1 MNKLLRYGFITIAV
15 LTNILGTALPEGP
28 HQTNYDTF
36 KSDWPVGDPRRC
48 QDKSRHSH
56 LDVQRF
62 EVLPGVGWDN
72 LRNAIAGQVI
82 SYNFTQCKVTDDGN
96 FLIPDNL
103 FTVPLKTSRVETF
116 AELIET
122 WHNSSSLTA
131 NTVNIET
138 GMSLGFVSVSGKF
151 SYEHEELKS
160 KQIEDKAVTVRVQ
173 IRYNRYEAKLQPDP
187 VLSSQFRIRLL
198 NIAARLEMNQ
208 TEQARYEGQL
218 LVRDFGTH
226 VLTSVTAGAGLV
238 KDDYLKSD
246 FVSSS
251 RESKTSILVSASASF
266 LGIFH
271 MSASYGHK
279 TDDKVSDSYNK
290 SLTHSV
296 IRTLGGPLYRIG
308 NMTLDEWTEG
318 VDKNVVPMDRAGDPL
333 YFLVTPQTLPE
344 VTPTTVYEVEK
355 IVRESI
361 ELYYEMNTYRGCTK
375 LGSPN
380 FSFSANFDD
389 GSCTARP
396 TNVSFGGVYQTC
408 SVYGLEYF
416 DKKNPCEK
424 LTQVNPKTGSYSCP
438 KSYMPVLLQKGSIKS
453 LSSCRIV
460 FFPIRCIMQ
469 YGEAVYSTY
478 WCAATGQVEPD
489 SGYLFG
495 GLYQYTHVNPVTGTE
510 SCPPTFYAIRILSA
524 LTICISDD
532 FQQSSGM
539 AVPFGGFFSCK
550 AGNVLSAEKFN
561 SVGFHEN
568 LAAKN
573 SLKVFMAGKVDA
585 SEHYPMR
592 CPEGYSQ
599 HLATVD
605 EGCSIHYCIQA
616 GTLAGPNLP
625 PIRRPPYMTRPASQI
640 ENEYNLFIFDPE
652 TQTWRKNNKAYNN
665 EVVAGLTPGIIAV
678 ITVCAAVASAAVVA
692 VIILGVKLRRA
703 RGSSK
708 YTRIIGESNYG
719 ALNEAFNDDKNVYLA
734 TLIWRRQI
742 E

>member
-1 MNKLLRYGFITIAV
+1 MNKLLRDGFITTAV
-15 LTNILGTALPEGP
+15 LANILGTALPEGLTE
-28 HQTNYDTF
+28 TNNHTF

-72 LRNAIAGQVI
+72 LRNVVAGQVI
-82 SYNFTQCKVTDDGN
+82 AYNFTQCKVTDDGN
-96 FLIPDNL
+96 FLIPDNI

-131 NTVNIET
+131 NTVNIEV

-187 VLSSQFRIRLL
+187 VLSPQFRSRLL
-198 NIAARLEMNQ
+198 SIAARLEMNQ

-271 MSASYGHK
+271 SSASYGHK

-355 IVRESI
+355 IVRETI

-396 TNVSFGGVYQTC
+396 TNVTFGGVYQTC
-408 SVYGLEYF
+408 AVYGLKYF
-416 DKKNPCEK
+416 KHKNPCER

-438 KSYMPVLLQKGSIKS
+438 KSYMPVFLQTGSIKS
-453 LSSCRIV
+453 LSSCHRH
-460 FFPIRCIMQ
+460 
-469 YGEAVYSTY
+469 YGEAVYNTY
-478 WCAATGQVEPD
+478 WCASTGQVQPEA
-489 SGYLFG
+489 GYLFG
-495 GLYQYTHVNPVTGTE
+495 GLYLATQVNPVTGTK

-524 LTICISDD
+524 MTVCISDD
-532 FQQSSGM
+532 FQESSAM

-550 AGNVLSAEKFN
+550 AGNVLSAERLN

-568 LAAKN
+568 LAAEN
-573 SLKVFMAGKVDA
+573 SLKVFMAGKDDA

-605 EGCSIHYCIQA
+605 EGCSIHYCVLS
-616 GTLAGPNLP
+616 GVLSGPNLP
-625 PIRRPPYMTRPASQI
+625 PIKRPPYMTRPASLI

-652 TQTWRKNNKAYNN
+652 SQTWRKNSKAYS
-665 EVVAGLTPGIIAV
+665 EDDSSTHVDVVAGLSPGIIAV
-678 ITVCAAVASAAVVA
+678 ITVCAAVASAAMVA
-692 VIILGVKLRRA
+692 VIVLGVKLRRA

-719 ALNEAFNDDKNVYLA
+719 AVDEAFND
-734 TLIWRRQI
+734 